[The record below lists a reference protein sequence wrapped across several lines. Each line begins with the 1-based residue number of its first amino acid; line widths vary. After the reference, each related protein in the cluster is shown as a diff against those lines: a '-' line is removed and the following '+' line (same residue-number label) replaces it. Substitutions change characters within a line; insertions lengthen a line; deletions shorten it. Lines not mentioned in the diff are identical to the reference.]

1 MAACPVADPF
11 PQAKSPCRGP
21 TLSFVTHLSPIPS
34 SIQTAV
40 SFRGSR
46 HKRLESIGIGA
57 AEILK
62 KGLPAPQNYLH
73 KTPAMTLRYPKY
85 KNKSLHRRFFLDS
98 APQVWHSSPHTRRS
112 CWERRFAEKTPRARN
127 GIRVEH
133 LAKPTMLTPPST
145 MYVVWF
151 QQPGSDPEN
160 EGQLKVGD
168 DLRGQLRTT
177 TPLHSFD
184 IFVTAETDPTTRT
197 PSDQVLLQT
206 RVQE

>member
-1 MAACPVADPF
+1 M
-11 PQAKSPCRGP
+11 R
-21 TLSFVTHLSPIPS
+21 T
-34 SIQTAV
+34 
-40 SFRGSR
+40 
-46 HKRLESIGIGA
+46 
-57 AEILK
+57 
-62 KGLPAPQNYLH
+62 
-73 KTPAMTLRYPKY
+73 
-85 KNKSLHRRFFLDS
+85 NKSLRTALVCLGILMFATLAGWAKTYHFASTKIDPS
-98 APQVWHSSPHTRRS
+98 AMGDVDVS
-112 CWERRFAEKTPRARN
+112 KDKN
-127 GIRVEH
+127 GNAVVSLRVEH

-160 EGQLKVGD
+160 QGILKVGD

-197 PSDQVLLQT
+197 PSAQVLLQA